1 MDSADKDKILQIQNQ
16 ENSQNTTS
24 VIETHKN
31 ENAKNQQVKFENYAT
46 SIMLGL
52 AIAFLLIFILGI
64 TCVVSKFVS
73 VSDNNEQKI
82 FGLSVIEVTNSY
94 NQDYFPQGSSVVVSA
109 KSFDKINVGDFV
121 ICDSGSGLRENGFL
135 GQVEYKNG
143 SILKIK
149 STNSSV
155 IDQVFQREQVL
166 GVVSSSV
173 PAVCGL
179 VKFLLSNWVLWL
191 FVVIPC
197 ICLIALLLLYMFFKL
212 NQLKKSED
220 ESKNL
225 DTENENT
232 KTVKPKKKIL
242 KKKSQDLEFDGMKQI
257 VMQFD
262 ESHTDE
268 RQQGQQNGTEQIDL
282 TENKKEKSIGSKR
295 EKRNKRKNKN
305 LQKTADET
313 TIVETIDITQNDKQ
327 NSSNDKISLNNFPRL
342 KEPSRVKLAKPRS
355 KKEMDSYIY
364 TPLPPTDTHTP
375 IRKILGK
382 ITNETPKTD
391 IRQELLQKMRKTK

>member
-1 MDSADKDKILQIQNQ
+1 MDCADKDKILQIQNQ
-16 ENSQNTTS
+16 DNSQNTTS
-24 VIETHKN
+24 VTTN
-31 ENAKNQQVKFENYAT
+31 QNNGNAKNQQIKFENYAT

-52 AIAFLLIFILGI
+52 AIAFLLIFIFGI

-94 NQDYFPQGSSVVVSA
+94 NQNYFPQGSSVVVSA

-149 STNSSV
+149 STNSSA

-166 GVVSSSV
+166 GVVSSNA

-197 ICLIALLLLYMFFKL
+197 VCLIALLLLYMFFKL
-212 NQLKKSED
+212 NQFKKSEN
-220 ESKNL
+220 ENL
-225 DTENENT
+225 NTENENI
-232 KTVKPKKKIL
+232 KTAKPKKKAV
-242 KKKSQDLEFDGMKQI
+242 KKKSQDLEFDGMKQM

-262 ESHTDE
+262 ENHTPKE
-268 RQQGQQNGTEQIDL
+268 QPEQKNEAEQIDL
-282 TENKKEKSIGSKR
+282 TANKKEKSSGSKR
-295 EKRNKRKNKN
+295 EKKNKRKNKN
-305 LQKTADET
+305 SQKTVDET

-327 NSSNDKISLNNFPRL
+327 NSGNDKIALSKFPRL